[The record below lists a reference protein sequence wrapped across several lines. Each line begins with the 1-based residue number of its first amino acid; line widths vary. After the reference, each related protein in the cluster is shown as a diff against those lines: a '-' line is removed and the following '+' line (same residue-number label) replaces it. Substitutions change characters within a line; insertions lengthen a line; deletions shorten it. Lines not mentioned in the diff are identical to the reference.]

1 MVFSRNSDEGLN
13 GFARLFMN
21 TENRDFVIE
30 RLERQLKEKEAELD
44 DIKTNLRES
53 ILREIR
59 SDLKNDLDFNNRIAQ
74 LERKVQSIS
83 SNLNGIMDELL
94 DQKSMIRSLKELS
107 VSKERKVEPKATPN
121 LTQDLMPNTVPKVE
135 KPVSEAAPAEYS
147 SPRVYRPEPKPV
159 SASSSASQSKS
170 VSPSSMVPPSNPSVP
185 KEPASYASHSNP
197 KFSIRSAEPES
208 VSRQS
213 PTAQSSNMRF
223 NVREVPSV
231 KQPEMPEPEPRSEY
245 IIAET
250 DDERQMRLNRTSRQ
264 ERDSCNYIV
273 AEEDGPASCNDDNE
287 DSDYESVEARED
299 EDAVIMT
306 TTRRK

>member
-1 MVFSRNSDEGLN
+1 
-13 GFARLFMN
+13 MN

-30 RLERQLKEKEAELD
+30 RLERQLKDKEAELD

-107 VSKERKVEPKATPN
+107 VPKDIP
-121 LTQDLMPNTVPKVE
+121 VPDEKKIDTKAVPEVE
-135 KPVSEAAPAEYS
+135 KPAPAEAPVELS

-159 SASSSASQSKS
+159 ASSANAPQPVKD
-170 VSPSSMVPPSNPSVP
+170 SPSVNPPLKPTVP
-185 KEPASYASHSNP
+185 KESAQQPSKP
-197 KFSIRSAEPES
+197 KPRVSIRSAEPEH
-208 VSRQS
+208 VSRENQKPS
-213 PTAQSSNMRF
+213 ASNMRF

-231 KQPEMPEPEPRSEY
+231 KQPEVPEPEPDSEY

-250 DDERQMRLNRTSRQ
+250 DDERQLRLNRTSRQ
-264 ERDSCNYIV
+264 EVDSCNYIV
-273 AEEDGPASCNDDNE
+273 AEEDTPGSCNDE
-287 DSDYESVEARED
+287 SSDYEIVEARED

-306 TTRRK
+306 STRKK